1 MQPNM
6 PIVNLRIFVALLLTL
21 IAHPASAQLFGPKN
35 YEECMLEKM
44 KGQAPNMTSI
54 ARVACL
60 RTFPQEVELSEHEAT
75 STWCETSDNS
85 ISACV
90 VLKDGYKITKATGSF
105 MRAACG
111 SGEIGF
117 FSSDEN
123 ATATPPMF
131 GSTYKFLL
139 KDARSYKCARVTFYG
154 YKKG

>member
-1 MQPNM
+1 MLAANY
-6 PIVNLRIFVALLLTL
+6 RILFTLLLMW
-21 IAHPASAQLFGPKN
+21 IAEPAFAQLFGPKS

-44 KGQAPNMTSI
+44 KGQAANMASI

-60 RTFPQEVELSEHEAT
+60 KSFPQEVELSEPEAT

-105 MRAACG
+105 VRAVCG
-111 SGEIGF
+111 SGEINF

-131 GSTYKFLL
+131 GSTYKFVL
-139 KDARSYKCARVTFYG
+139 KDARSYRCARFTFYG
-154 YKKG
+154 YKK